1 MKRYAGDVAALGKAI
16 HPLRSSSGNVGA
28 QAMHELATQID
39 HLALEQKAEELPR
52 LLRELEA
59 AFAQVKPRL
68 EKERDAL
75 NA

>member
-1 MKRYAGDVAALGKAI
+1 MNDTDY
-16 HPLRSSSGNVGA
+16 
-28 QAMHELATQID
+28 ELATQID
-39 HLALEQKAEELPR
+39 QLALEQKAEELPR